1 MSKKRETDPEQYF
14 SLCTGGLIK
23 DIKEL
28 AFALD
33 YLSDEEL
40 NHHVNESKNDFS
52 NWLKD
57 VFEEHEIAEEISE
70 ISKTGDRKDMQL
82 ALLKHI
88 VKKR

>member
-1 MSKKRETDPEQYF
+1 MSRKKEIDPEHYF

-28 AFALD
+28 VFALD

-40 NHHVNESKNDFS
+40 NNHVNESKNDFS
-52 NWLKD
+52 NWVRD
-57 VFEEHEIAEEISE
+57 VFQENKLAEEISE
-70 ISKTGDRKDMQL
+70 IQDRKDIQL

-88 VKKR
+88 VSKKR